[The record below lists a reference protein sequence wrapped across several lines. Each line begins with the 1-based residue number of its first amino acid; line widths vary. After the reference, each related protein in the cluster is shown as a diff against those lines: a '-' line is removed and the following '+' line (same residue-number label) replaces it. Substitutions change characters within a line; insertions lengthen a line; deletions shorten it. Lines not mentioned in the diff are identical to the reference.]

1 MKLTRSKLKEI
12 IREEIQKLN
21 EANASDIKQN
31 IIDAWGY
38 YHRNIGWEMPS
49 TDIDSV
55 AYEGPEGQ
63 KAYKQLGKELETVE
77 RSIQKFGN
85 TLLTKLQKISRKY

>member
-21 EANASDIKQN
+21 EANASDTKQN
-31 IIDAWGY
+31 IKDALGY
-38 YHRNIGWEMPS
+38 YSRNIDKYLPS
-49 TDIDSV
+49 TDRDSI